1 MNKYEKRND
10 LVIDGLIYQNTELKQ
25 KLAEN
30 ENRIAQLEQVISE
43 CRKHLDLKAIYGNQL
58 RVIHNSTSENQV
70 LNF

>member
-1 MNKYEKRND
+1 MKNHEKRND

-30 ENRIAQLEQVISE
+30 ENRINQLEDILKE
-43 CRKHLDLKAIYGNQL
+43 CSHTLNLRMKNQ
-58 RVIHNSTSENQV
+58 VIHNSTSENQV